1 MIDRFWAL
9 MSIHIYR
16 FSYGWWL
23 MVTNDWWWWWWAYHR
38 PLGGNFFSKQQTKY
52 NMKKL
57 YRNQQSW
64 MYWIPFLFSCP
75 GESLRQLYTY
85 PCNWVTDYKRFYFWT
100 LKNNPRD
107 LWTWDNWSEWWGDMT
122 WPNKLTKT
130 MTKTNTNTFRKH
142 CQRAIIGTC
151 GHCLETFDE
160 T

>member
-1 MIDRFWAL
+1 MADDW
-9 MSIHIYR
+9 
-16 FSYGWWL
+16 WWL
-23 MVTNDWWWWWWAYHR
+23 MTDGDDDERTIVHWTVI
-38 PLGGNFFSKQQTKY
+38 FSQNSKPNITW
-52 NMKKL
+52 KKL